1 MKHHN
6 MNITVTGGEEQQRE
20 AVSNII
26 TRSLVDEGFSN
37 VALVNTRGEP
47 MVGSHV
53 PSLLETIRTNNPE
66 FLQTPVYVRAIALA
80 TDTDTLDNIGDRV
93 EEAMA
98 KNSHHNGLAF
108 GGSFSDDGMRITGIG
123 IVEHDASASGQH
135 NATSHLDQKVKTSDY
150 SHVKKEIDEIKKIMT
165 DGDKPTETGNATLSI
180 DSIGKHQQKVDVE
193 IVSDATV
200 AEVETRV

>member
-66 FLQTPVYVRAIALA
+66 FLQTPVYVRAVALE
-80 TDTDTLDNIGDRV
+80 TNIDTLDDIGGRI
-93 EEAMA
+93 EETMA
-98 KNSHHNGLAF
+98 KLPTSSGMAF
-108 GGSFSDDGMRITGIG
+108 GGSFSDEGVRVTGIG
-123 IVEHDASASGQH
+123 IVEHDNSHPQH
-135 NATSHLDQKVKTSDY
+135 NATSDLDRKA
-150 SHVKKEIDEIKKIMT
+150 
-165 DGDKPTETGNATLSI
+165 DKATVTPIGGAKASNQPTESDTTTLSI
-180 DSIGKHQQKVDVE
+180 DSVGKHAKKKVDVE
-193 IVSDATV
+193 IVSSATV
-200 AEVETRV
+200 AEVEIRV

>member
-66 FLQTPVYVRAIALA
+66 FLQTPVYVRAVALE
-80 TDTDTLDNIGDRV
+80 TNIDTLDDIGDRI
-93 EEAMA
+93 EETMTKMPASSGM
-98 KNSHHNGLAF
+98 AF
-108 GGSFSDDGMRITGIG
+108 GGSFSDDGIRVTGIG
-123 IVEHDASASGQH
+123 IVEHDNQH
-135 NATSHLDQKVKTSDY
+135 SQPIT
-150 SHVKKEIDEIKKIMT
+150 IDDIPFGNE
-165 DGDKPTETGNATLSI
+165 PTETDNATLSI
-180 DSIGKHQQKVDVE
+180 DSVGKHHKQKVDVE

-200 AEVETRV
+200 AEVEVRV